1 MAEALMELYETISP
15 EAQRELFDFAL
26 FLASRQVSR
35 TKDSAVLKSRIE
47 DLQFASNSP
56 FLSKILIDKRRLLM
70 MKKIVFLVAV
80 GVLVSVA
87 QTYIYNVNGKHYGK
101 NRS

>member
-1 MAEALMELYETISP
+1 MLVFVS
-15 EAQRELFDFAL
+15 AQ
-26 FLASRQVSR
+26 
-35 TKDSAVLKSRIE
+35 
-47 DLQFASNSP
+47 
-56 FLSKILIDKRRLLM
+56 IDKRRLLM

-101 NRS
+101 ISGQIDKNTIDRYVQAAHGSVLV